1 MPTLKVRV
9 QTVVVKEYT
18 FEGISFDDED
28 DYCEDAK
35 EQMQRD
41 LESDDWDVSHSDLRV
56 QWEGEEG

>member
-9 QTVVVKEYT
+9 STVVVKEYE
-18 FEGISFDDED
+18 FEGITFDDED

-41 LESDDWDVSHSDLRV
+41 LESDDWDVSHSDVRV
-56 QWEGEEG
+56 QWKGEEG